1 MDFVHG
7 ENPATCVLG
16 YISELFRPCSIG
28 IITRRFVRKPEWP
41 TSYVRELP
49 YLVVRRAGA
58 PALGDPSCLEV
69 IAPERG
75 GVYGY
80 TAPRSGACV
89 GQVYVGQVYVGQVVP
104 RKLVPRKLAQR
115 TSSRKFLSKPNVEK
129 VQKKLFRSKI
139 PSNLLQHV
147 FKHFSTCRGRQ
158 ELENKPKLEITA
170 SNGAKYQPGRICTRT
185 MKRNNVRGKNAQRSR
200 QMSKQQQ
207 DTRKKSTD
215 IDRSRKNSLGTCIV
229 LWG

>member
-1 MDFVHG
+1 MTCSDSRRKESRERGKGSNWPKLVPSKVALPKFV
-7 ENPATCVLG
+7 P
-16 YISELFRPCSIG
+16 RK
-28 IITRRFVRKPEWP
+28 FVP
-41 TSYVRELP
+41 REL
-49 YLVVRRAGA
+49 
-58 PALGDPSCLEV
+58 
-69 IAPERG
+69 
-75 GVYGY
+75 
-80 TAPRSGACV
+80 
-89 GQVYVGQVYVGQVVP
+89 VP
-104 RKLVPRKLAQR
+104 CKLVPRKLAQR

-229 LWG
+229 LWGWAKSQKKIARDTHHVKFWKRARSKKQSKASISFS